1 MSSDEVLHSI
11 NNQLT
16 VLMYRAELL
25 GRTTEHPANLES
37 CREIQAAAKKIS
49 SLIRQLSVRSLPKN

>member
-25 GRTTEHPANLES
+25 GKGKEHPADVEN
-37 CREIQAAAKKIS
+37 CREIQAAAKKIGT
-49 SLIRQLSVRSLPKN
+49 LVRQLSLRSIPNN